1 MLEQD
6 LITPSKSPWSSP
18 ITLVKKKDS
27 SYRFCIDYHKLNE
40 VTSKDSFP
48 LPRIDD
54 SLDALGGNK
63 YFSVMDLS
71 SGYWQVG
78 VHPDDRTRRRSLPL
92 MACIISRSCHMECAI
107 REQRSNA

>member
-1 MLEQD
+1 MKPETATAEIKRTLEQD

-18 ITLVKKKDS
+18 ITLVKKDS
-27 SYRFCIDYHKLNE
+27 SYRFCIDYLKLNE

-63 YFSVMDLS
+63 YVSVMDLS

-78 VHPDDRTRRRSLPL
+78 VHADAQDK
-92 MACIISRSCHMECAI
+92 MAFVTADGL
-107 REQRSNA
+107 